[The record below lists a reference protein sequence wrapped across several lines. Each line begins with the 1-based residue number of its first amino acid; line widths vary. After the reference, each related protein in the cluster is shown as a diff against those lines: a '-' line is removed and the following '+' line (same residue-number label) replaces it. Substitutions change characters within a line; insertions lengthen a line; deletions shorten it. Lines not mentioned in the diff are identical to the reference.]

1 MILNVQQLASRQSYM
16 LNAIQTFFSTGSF
29 IPHGHCYL
37 WQPGLVGL
45 HILAD
50 ALIAIAY
57 YSIPLTLLY
66 FVRQRQDLPFRW
78 IFLLFG
84 AFIVACGTTHLLAI
98 LTLWYPV
105 YWLSGTVK
113 MATAAISIITA
124 LEFIPLMPKLLAMP
138 SPAELERANRELER
152 EIVERKQIEAALR
165 VSEARYR
172 AIVED
177 QTELIVRFLPD
188 GTFTFV
194 NEAYCRYFGVA
205 REALIGAPYQPII
218 FEEDCDYVDR
228 MVQSMNHEHPTATI
242 ENRVVVDG
250 AVRWTQWHN
259 RMLFDKDGQFVE
271 FQSVGRDTT
280 KIKETKA
287 ALRES
292 ERFAQKIADTS
303 PATIYVFDL
312 VEQRN
317 IYTNHQLTQQLG
329 YADGEIQPLAPAFPR
344 EILHPDD
351 WATLADSVA
360 LWQAVPD
367 GEILHVE
374 RRLKDCNH
382 EWRYFQCQ
390 ETIFARDPDG
400 TPKQTL
406 GIAVDVTP
414 AKRFE
419 ELRQTQAQLQASLQE
434 KEVLLKEIHHRVKNN
449 LQIVYSLL
457 RLQYRRVTDEKA
469 ASILLESQNR
479 IKSIALVHE
488 KLYRSDDLAHI
499 DLSQYIPSLVSS
511 LFSSYNT
518 RSNAIQLKIDI
529 ERVLLDIDT
538 AIPCGLIINELVSNA
553 LKYAFPAEQ
562 TGKIAIGL
570 HTTTDRSITLTISDN
585 GIGIPPTLDLTKMD
599 SLGLKLVNDL
609 VHQLEGRITMHGS
622 HGTAFEITFT
632 SNEALCA
639 V

>member
-1 MILNVQQLASRQSYM
+1 M
-16 LNAIQTFFSTGSF
+16 LNAIQMFFSTGSF

-84 AFIVACGTTHLLAI
+84 AFIVACGTTHILAVV
-98 LTLWYPV
+98 TLWYPI

-113 MATAAISIITA
+113 MATAVVSLITA
-124 LEFIPLMPKLLAMP
+124 LELIPLLPKALSLP
-138 SPAELERANRELER
+138 SHAQLEAANRELEH

-194 NEAYCRYFGVA
+194 NEAYCRYFGVS
-205 REALIGAPYQPII
+205 REAVIGAPYKPII
-218 FEEDCDYVDR
+218 FEEDYDYVDR
-228 MVQSMNHEHPTATI
+228 MVQSMSHENPTVTV
-242 ENRVVVDG
+242 ENRVVADG

-271 FQSVGRDTT
+271 FQSVGRDIT
-280 KIKETKA
+280 KFKETKA

-292 ERFAQKIADTS
+292 QRFIEKVTATS
-303 PATIYVFDL
+303 PVILYVFDL
-312 VEQRN
+312 LKEHNVYINRDMMA
-317 IYTNHQLTQQLG
+317 QLG
-329 YADGEIQPLAPAFPR
+329 YAPGEIELTPTAFPPA
-344 EILHPDD
+344 ILHPDD
-351 WATLADSVA
+351 LATLPDSYRRWDDA
-360 LWQAVPD
+360 QE
-367 GEILHVE
+367 GELLSAELRMRH
-374 RRLKDCNH
+374 RNG
-382 EWRYFQCQ
+382 EWRHFHCQ
-390 ETIFARDPDG
+390 ETLFARNPDG
-400 TPKQTL
+400 SPQQILGVVVDITAAKQL
-406 GIAVDVTP
+406 
-414 AKRFE
+414 E
-419 ELRQTQAQLQASLQE
+419 ELRQTKEQVQASLKE

-457 RLQYRRVTDEKA
+457 RLQYRRIKDQPA
-469 ASILLESQNR
+469 AAILLESQNR

-499 DLSQYIPSLVSS
+499 DLSQYIPNLVSS

-518 RSNAIQLKIDI
+518 RSNAIQLKTDI

-553 LKYAFPAEQ
+553 LKYAFPDEQ
-562 TGKIAIGL
+562 TGEIAIGL
-570 HTTTDRSITLTISDN
+570 HTATDRAVTLTVSDN
-585 GIGIPPTLDLTKMD
+585 GIGIPPTFDLTKMD

-609 VHQLEGRITMHGS
+609 VHQLEGRITMHSS

>member
-1 MILNVQQLASRQSYM
+1 V
-16 LNAIQTFFSTGSF
+16 
-29 IPHGHCYL
+29 GHD
-37 WQPGLVGL
+37 
-45 HILAD
+45 I
-50 ALIAIAY
+50 
-57 YSIPLTLLY
+57 
-66 FVRQRQDLPFRW
+66 
-78 IFLLFG
+78 
-84 AFIVACGTTHLLAI
+84 
-98 LTLWYPV
+98 
-105 YWLSGTVK
+105 
-113 MATAAISIITA
+113 
-124 LEFIPLMPKLLAMP
+124 
-138 SPAELERANRELER
+138 
-152 EIVERKQIEAALR
+152 
-165 VSEARYR
+165 
-172 AIVED
+172 
-177 QTELIVRFLPD
+177 
-188 GTFTFV
+188 
-194 NEAYCRYFGVA
+194 
-205 REALIGAPYQPII
+205 
-218 FEEDCDYVDR
+218 
-228 MVQSMNHEHPTATI
+228 
-242 ENRVVVDG
+242 
-250 AVRWTQWHN
+250 
-259 RMLFDKDGQFVE
+259 
-271 FQSVGRDTT
+271 T

-292 ERFAQKIADTS
+292 QRFAQKISDTS

-312 VEQRN
+312 LEQRN
-317 IYTNHQLTQQLG
+317 IYVNHQLTQELG

-374 RRLKDCNH
+374 RRLKACDG

-390 ETIFARDPDG
+390 ETVFARDPDG

-406 GIAVDVTP
+406 GVAVDVTP

-499 DLSQYIPSLVSS
+499 DLSQYIPSLVNS

-529 ERVLLDIDT
+529 EPILLDIDT
-538 AIPCGLIINELVSNA
+538 AIPCGLIINELISNA

-562 TGKIAIGL
+562 TGEIAISL
-570 HTTTDRSITLTISDN
+570 HTTTDRNLTLTISDN
-585 GIGIPPTLDLTKMD
+585 GIGIPPTLDLTKID

-609 VHQLEGRITMHGS
+609 VHQLEGRITRHGS
-622 HGTAFEITFT
+622 HGTAFEIMFS
-632 SNEALCA
+632 SNEALG
-639 V
+639 VV